1 MDEKWQVF
9 AANMR
14 QGMGNRNWVQVNSRT
29 DSLSK
34 RQVMGTSLSLVHQL
48 KYVQN
53 WPMRVV
59 NRFKWLHSC
68 SALLGVLIH
77 GPQVANWRF
86 DILGKIWVML
96 SFCRYPFQGFK
107 THTILHDI
115 KEGYEIKKFDWKFYA
130 FWTIDVLYSFITV
143 NANI

>member
-34 RQVMGTSLSLVHQL
+34 RQVRGTSLSLEHQL

-53 WPMRVV
+53 WPMREV
-59 NRFKWLHSC
+59 NRFKWLHSS

-96 SFCRYPFQGFK
+96 SFCRYPVQGFK

-115 KEGYEIKKFDWKFYA
+115 KIGIWNRKIWLKILCFLNYWC
-130 FWTIDVLYSFITV
+130 VV
-143 NANI
+143 

>member
-14 QGMGNRNWVQVNSRT
+14 QGMGNRNWVQVKSRT

-34 RQVMGTSLSLVHQL
+34 RQVRGTSLSLEHQL

-53 WPMRVV
+53 WPMREV

-96 SFCRYPFQGFK
+96 IVFCRYPFQGFK

-115 KEGYEIKKFDWKFYA
+115 KIGIWKKKIWLKILCYLNY
-130 FWTIDVLYSFITV
+130 WCVV
-143 NANI
+143 

>member
-34 RQVMGTSLSLVHQL
+34 RQVRGTSLSLEHQL

-53 WPMRVV
+53 WPMREV

-96 SFCRYPFQGFK
+96 IVFCRYPFQGFK
-107 THTILHDI
+107 THTILHKNREMKLKNLI
-115 KEGYEIKKFDWKFYA
+115 ENFMLFELSMCCI
-130 FWTIDVLYSFITV
+130 VLLQ
-143 NANI
+143 

>member
-14 QGMGNRNWVQVNSRT
+14 QGMGNRNWVQVKSRT

-34 RQVMGTSLSLVHQL
+34 RQVRGTSLSLEHQL

-53 WPMRVV
+53 WPMREV

-96 SFCRYPFQGFK
+96 IVFCRYPFQGFK

-115 KEGYEIKKFDWKFYA
+115 KIGIWKKKIWLKILCYLNYRC
-130 FWTIDVLYSFITV
+130 VV
-143 NANI
+143 